1 MTAYLVDVGILLSD
15 DDKEYDNYAIV
26 YDKCHGYYDENQFYT
41 KTKEEAIEYVKDY
54 IKRGVD
60 EINEYE
66 VISETNV
73 YGVVSETNIIYDYDF
88 ENDDIGEESYHPADV
103 VYSLAKINGEIKEN
117 FVIK

>member
-41 KTKEEAIEYVKDY
+41 KTKEEAIKYVKDY

-60 EINEYE
+60 EINA
-66 VISETNV
+66 

>member
-41 KTKEEAIEYVKDY
+41 KTKEEAIAYVKDY
-54 IKRGVD
+54 IKGGVD
-60 EINEYE
+60 EINA
-66 VISETNV
+66 
-73 YGVVSETNIIYDYDF
+73 YGVVSETNIIDDYDF

-103 VYSLAKINGEIKEN
+103 VYSLAKINSEIKEN
-117 FVIK
+117 FVLK

>member
-1 MTAYLVDVGILLSD
+1 MTAYLVDVGVLLSD

-41 KTKEEAIEYVKDY
+41 KTKEEAIKYVKDY
-54 IKRGVD
+54 INRGVD
-60 EINEYE
+60 EINA
-66 VISETNV
+66 

-117 FVIK
+117 FVLK

>member
-15 DDKEYDNYAIV
+15 DDKEYDNFAIV

-41 KTKEEAIEYVKDY
+41 KTKEEAIQYVKDY
-54 IKRGVD
+54 IARGVD
-60 EINEYE
+60 EINA
-66 VISETNV
+66 

-117 FVIK
+117 FVLK

>member
-41 KTKEEAIEYVKDY
+41 RTKEEAIEYVKDY

-60 EINEYE
+60 EINA
-66 VISETNV
+66 
-73 YGVVSETNIIYDYDF
+73 YGVVSETNIIDDYDF

-103 VYSLAKINGEIKEN
+103 VYSLAKINSEIKEN
-117 FVIK
+117 FVLK

>member
-60 EINEYE
+60 EINA
-66 VISETNV
+66 
-73 YGVVSETNIIYDYDF
+73 YGVVSETNIIDDYDF
-88 ENDDIGEESYHPADV
+88 ENDDIGEESYHPADI

-117 FVIK
+117 FVLK

>member
-1 MTAYLVDVGILLSD
+1 MKMTAYLVDVGILLSD

-41 KTKEEAIEYVKDY
+41 KTKEEAIKYVKDY

-60 EINEYE
+60 GINA
-66 VISETNV
+66 

>member
-60 EINEYE
+60 EINA
-66 VISETNV
+66 

-117 FVIK
+117 FVLK

>member
-41 KTKEEAIEYVKDY
+41 KTKEEAIAYVKDY

-60 EINEYE
+60 EINA
-66 VISETNV
+66 
-73 YGVVSETNIIYDYDF
+73 YGVVSETNIIDDYDF
-88 ENDDIGEESYHPADV
+88 ENDDIGEESYHSVDV
-103 VYSLAKINGEIKEN
+103 VYSLAKINSEIKEN
-117 FVIK
+117 FVLK

>member
-41 KTKEEAIEYVKDY
+41 RTKEEAIEYVKDY

-60 EINEYE
+60 EINA
-66 VISETNV
+66 
-73 YGVVSETNIIYDYDF
+73 YGVVSETNIIDDYDF
-88 ENDDIGEESYHPADV
+88 ENDDIGEKSYHPADV
-103 VYSLAKINGEIKEN
+103 VYSLAKINSEIKEN
-117 FVIK
+117 FVLK

>member
-41 KTKEEAIEYVKDY
+41 KTKEEAIAYVKDY

-60 EINEYE
+60 EINA
-66 VISETNV
+66 
-73 YGVVSETNIIYDYDF
+73 YGVVSETNIIDDYDF

-103 VYSLAKINGEIKEN
+103 VYSLAKINSEIKEN
-117 FVIK
+117 FVLK

>member
-60 EINEYE
+60 EINA
-66 VISETNV
+66 

-88 ENDDIGEESYHPADV
+88 ENDDIGEEYYHPADV

-117 FVIK
+117 FVLK